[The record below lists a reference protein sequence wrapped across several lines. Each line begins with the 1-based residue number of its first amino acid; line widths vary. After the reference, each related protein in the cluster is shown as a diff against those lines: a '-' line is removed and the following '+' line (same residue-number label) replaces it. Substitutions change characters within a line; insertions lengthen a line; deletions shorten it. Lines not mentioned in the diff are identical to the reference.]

1 MAENKGLV
9 PKLLQEG
16 QIVGGKRKGIILIAG
31 IIG

>member
-16 QIVGGKRKGIILIAG
+16 QIVGEWKKEIILIG
-31 IIG
+31 

>member
-1 MAENKGLV
+1 MAENKGFV

-16 QIVGGKRKGIILIAG
+16 QKVGGWRKGIILIGG